1 MSVLSTGGIMYSR
14 ICIFG
19 RPCSGKSTFA
29 DKIHKKTGLPLY
41 HLDEILYISE
51 GVERESKEF
60 VSILQNIVN
69 QDSWIIDGNM
79 LKTLE
84 MRYAR
89 ADLCIYF
96 NYSRMRCLYRFFK
109 RALFGPHKYG
119 GLMRIRW
126 RLIKYI
132 WTFEYAPKNKKYLQQ
147 LGELGQRYPA
157 VNFIEVAG
165 NADLTHIY
173 NLF

>member
-1 MSVLSTGGIMYSR
+1 MYSR

-29 DKIHKKTGLPLY
+29 DKIHQKINVPVY
-41 HLDEILYISE
+41 HLDEFIYIAE
-51 GVERESKEF
+51 GVERDFQECDAY
-60 VSILQNIVN
+60 VQNIVN

-89 ADLCIYF
+89 ANLCIYF
-96 NYSRMRCLYRFFK
+96 NYSRLHCLYRFFK
-109 RALFGPHKYG
+109 RALFGKNKYG
-119 GLMRIRW
+119 GLSRIRW

-132 WTFEYAPKNKKYLQQ
+132 WIFEYAPKNKKYLQQ
-147 LGELGQRYPA
+147 IDEFRQRYPA
-157 VNFIEVAG
+157 VKFIEVTC
-165 NADLTHIY
+165 NADLESLYKI
-173 NLF
+173 L